1 MGVYQ
6 KGNRWF
12 IDYYLLDGRR
22 KREAVGH
29 VDKISRSLAEK
40 ALKARVGDIVQGRYN
55 LEGTKKP
62 LRMNVLFD
70 RFLEWAKTN
79 HKNPDKTASAVKPLR
94 AFFGDRLISELNLWL
109 VDRYKAHRK
118 TEAKKPETINRELG
132 ILRRMLNLAVEW
144 KLIVATPIKGLTLVR
159 VTKYL
164 PRVLSVEEF
173 ERLYSSASVHFKPVL
188 LCAFLT
194 GMRKGEISRLRWEDV
209 SLKDGYLTVKESK
222 NGESRTIPLHSR
234 LISTLI
240 ELKDRSENPY
250 VFTTPEGNAYI
261 SDSAWKRAFYT
272 ALKKSGIGA
281 CRFHDLRHSFCSN
294 LIVGEKEDFVTVMEL
309 TGHKDMRMLK
319 RYSHTKESAKRIA
332 IDKLGNRLNQ
342 IVIDTPLDTTP
353 KITNATLANLSVVSS
368 RV

>member
-1 MGVYQ
+1 MGVYV

-12 IDYYLLDGRR
+12 IDYYINGRR
-22 KREAVGH
+22 KREVVGH
-29 VDKISRSLAEK
+29 VDKITRTQAEK
-40 ALKARVGDIVQGRYN
+40 ALKARAGEIVQGKFN
-55 LEGTKKP
+55 LEVTKKP
-62 LRMNVLFD
+62 MRMNALFD

-79 HKNPDKTASAVKPLR
+79 YKNPAKTASAVKPLR
-94 AFFGDRLISELNLWL
+94 AFFGGRLISETNLWL

-118 TEAKKPETINRELG
+118 AEQKKPETINRELG
-132 ILRRMLNLAVEW
+132 ILRRMLHLAIEW
-144 KLIVATPIKGLTLVR
+144 KLITATPIKGLTLVKIP
-159 VTKYL
+159 KYF

-188 LCAFLT
+188 LCAYLT
-194 GMRKGEISRLRWEDV
+194 GMRKGEIARLMWEDV
-209 SLKDGYLTVKESK
+209 DLKDRYLIVKESK

-234 LISTLI
+234 LISTLL
-240 ELKDRSENPY
+240 ELKDKSENPY

-272 ALKKSGIGA
+272 ALKKSGIGK

-319 RYSHTKESAKRIA
+319 RYSHTRESAKRSA
-332 IDKLGNRLNQ
+332 IDKLGNRLNL
-342 IVIDTPLDTTP
+342 IVMDTPLDTKP
-353 KITNATLANLSVVSS
+353 KTTTLAVPNFSVVSGGI
-368 RV
+368 